1 MTSSTEPKVIVLRG
15 KPQISEAI
23 AAVGSNVKPGYL
35 IEVTSTNT
43 VRAEQSASLDKLPA
57 TFAIEA
63 GYLGGDIDDVYAD
76 GQTVSY
82 AHCQSGDRV
91 YAWLDDNIAITAG
104 AFLQSAG
111 NGALKADGTGMAIAR
126 ALETVTTVGGAVAFG
141 RIRVEIL

>member
-1 MTSSTEPKVIVLRG
+1 MTSSTEPKQIILRG
-15 KPQISEAI
+15 DPQISEAI
-23 AAVGSNVKPGYL
+23 AAAASSIKPGYL
-35 IEVTSTNT
+35 IEVTSAGT
-43 VRAEQSASLDKLPA
+43 VRPEQSASTDRLPA

-76 GQTVSY
+76 GQTITY
-82 AHCQSGDRV
+82 AHCKSGDRV

-111 NGALKADGTGMAIAR
+111 NGALKADATGMAIAR

>member
-1 MTSSTEPKVIVLRG
+1 MPSNTDPKVIVLRG
-15 KPQISEAI
+15 DPQISEAI
-23 AAVGSNVKPGYL
+23 AAAASAVKPGYL
-35 IEVTSTNT
+35 IEVTATNT
-43 VRAEQSASLDKLPA
+43 VRAEQSGSLDKLPA

-82 AHCQSGDRV
+82 AHCGPGDRV
-91 YAWLDDNIAITAG
+91 YAWLADGVAVTAG

-111 NGALKADGTGMAIAR
+111 NGALTTDSTGMAIAR

>member
-1 MTSSTEPKVIVLRG
+1 MTSSTEPKQIILRG
-15 KPQISEAI
+15 DPPISEAI
-23 AAVGSNVKPGYL
+23 AVAASNVKPGYM
-35 IEVTSTNT
+35 IEVTSAGA

-63 GYLGGDIDDVYAD
+63 GYIGGDIDDVYAD
-76 GQTVSY
+76 GQTVTY
-82 AHCQSGDRV
+82 AHCRSGDRI

-111 NGALKADGTGMAIAR
+111 NGALKADDTGMAIAR